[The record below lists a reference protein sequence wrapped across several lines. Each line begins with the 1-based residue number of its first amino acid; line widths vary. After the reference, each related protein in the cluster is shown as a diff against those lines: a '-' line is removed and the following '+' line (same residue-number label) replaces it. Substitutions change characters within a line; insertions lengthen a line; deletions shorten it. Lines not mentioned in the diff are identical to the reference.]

1 MSRTFLNQSTQIGN
15 SKVYDDTLAAGSALE
30 FVTGSDFTIHDDL
43 NALRSMMNHI
53 IGSGN
58 WYDEPVN
65 TLSGLDS
72 GKLSLTGGTM
82 TGGIDMGSN
91 SITNVASPGLGT
103 DAVNKDYVDTT
114 LASAAFRYSKQYA
127 VVPGLVTAGTDL
139 IVNLASGANPSLDVD
154 ASLAVPYIDNGAL
167 VDMPDQPMIE
177 NFVKYGD
184 LYLNGQLLRYG
195 ADTDYTLGSVPGA
208 LVFTFDLRDGDVLC
222 LINDQFTGLPAVP

>member
-15 SKVYDDTLAAGSALE
+15 SKEYDDTLAAGSALE

-58 WYDEPVN
+58 WYDAPID
-65 TLSGLDS
+65 TLSGLSS
-72 GKLSLTGGTM
+72 GKLSLSGGTM
-82 TGGIDMGSN
+82 TGGIDMGTN
-91 SITNVASPGLGT
+91 SITNVPTPVNGG
-103 DAVNKDYVDTT
+103 DAVNKDYVDNS
-114 LASAAFRYSKQYA
+114 LSDSPFRYSKQYA

-139 IVNLASGANPSLDVD
+139 IVNLANGTHLSLSVD
-154 ASLAVPYIDNGAL
+154 SALAVPYIDNGAL
-167 VDMPDQPMIE
+167 VDMPDQPMID

-195 ADTDYTLGSVPGA
+195 ADTDYTLGSDPGT
-208 LVFTFDLRDGDVLC
+208 LVFTFDLREGDVLC
-222 LINDQFTGLPAVP
+222 LISDQYSGIPALT